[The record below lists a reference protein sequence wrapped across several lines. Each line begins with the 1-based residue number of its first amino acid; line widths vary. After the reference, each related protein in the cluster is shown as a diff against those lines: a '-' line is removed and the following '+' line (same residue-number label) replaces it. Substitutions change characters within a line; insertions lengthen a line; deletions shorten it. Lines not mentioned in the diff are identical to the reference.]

1 MRTHSLSPAEA
12 EVLGAIDE
20 AWLLGTLADLVAI
33 PSWGGRER
41 GAQEYVATVM
51 DGLGM
56 DVDMWEIDE
65 AELARHPDY
74 ATEVERKDPLG
85 VVGRACWGDG
95 GPTLAEGSSGRS
107 LEGRPSG
114 KREPIL
120 VEGSPGHRREGP
132 SGQRGPTLVL
142 NGHVDVVP
150 PGDPSRW
157 ATPPFDMARRDG
169 RVFGRGVADTK
180 GPLVAGLAGV
190 AAVMARGSGLRG
202 SLLFQ
207 SVVGEEDG
215 GLGTLASVLRGHV
228 GDGAVVLEPTGLSV
242 ATAQAGALNFRLT
255 VPGRAGHGALRHEGV
270 SALEKL
276 MLVYEDLVAF
286 ERERNRHVNDP
297 RLGALAVPY
306 PISVG
311 TVRGG
316 DWASTV
322 PESVR
327 AEGRFGVGAGEDVAA
342 ARRALEARV
351 DALCASDGFLR
362 ENAVGVEWWGGQFA
376 PCETPGDAAVVRVAR
391 SVARDLGVGGADV
404 VGVPYGSDLRH
415 LVNAGGTPGVLF
427 GPGDMSQAHRANE
440 SIGVGELVDGARA
453 AALCVMRFL
462 GDPPAGISSIA
473 WP

>member
-1 MRTHSLSPAEA
+1 MRTPSLSPAEA

-20 AWLLGTLADLVAI
+20 AWLLETLADLIAI
-33 PSWGGRER
+33 PTMDGRER
-41 GAQEYVATVM
+41 RAQEYVAAVM

-56 DVDMWEIDE
+56 DVDTWEIDE
-65 AELARHPDY
+65 AALARHPDY
-74 ATEVERKDPLG
+74 ATEVEREDPLG
-85 VVGRACWGDG
+85 VVGRACWGKG
-95 GPTLAEGSSGRS
+95 
-107 LEGRPSG
+107 
-114 KREPIL
+114 
-120 VEGSPGHRREGP
+120 
-132 SGQRGPTLVL
+132 GPTLVL

-157 ATPPFDMARRDG
+157 ATPPFEMARREG
-169 RVFGRGVADTK
+169 RVCGRGVADMK

-215 GLGTLASVLRGHV
+215 GLGTLASVVRGHV

-255 VPGRAGHGALRHEGV
+255 VPGRAAHGALRHEGV
-270 SALEKL
+270 SALEKF
-276 MLVYEDLVAF
+276 MLVYGDLADF
-286 ERERNRHVNDP
+286 ERERNREVDDP
-297 RLGALAVPY
+297 RLAHLPVPY
-306 PISVG
+306 PICVG

-327 AEGRFGVGAGEDVAA
+327 AEGRFGVGVREDVAA

-351 DALCASDGFLR
+351 AALCARDGFLR
-362 ENAVGVEWWGGQFA
+362 DNPAGVEWWGGQFA
-376 PCETPGDAAVVRVAR
+376 PCETPRDAAVVRVAR
-391 SVARDLGVGGADV
+391 GVARDLGVGGEDV

-427 GPGDMSQAHRANE
+427 GPGDVSEAHRTNE

-462 GDPPAGISSIA
+462 GDRPA
-473 WP
+473 